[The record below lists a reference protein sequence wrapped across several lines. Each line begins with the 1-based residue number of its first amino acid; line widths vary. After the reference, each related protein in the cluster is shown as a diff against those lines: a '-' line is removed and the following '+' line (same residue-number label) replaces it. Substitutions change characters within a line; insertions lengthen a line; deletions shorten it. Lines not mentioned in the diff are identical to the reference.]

1 MTKNSMLNSTQKN
14 PRIEQD
20 HIWKKSGKLKKKNR
34 CKTGKQQKRLIK
46 IDIQTKLYVKQNI

>member
-1 MTKNSMLNSTQKN
+1 MLNSTQKN

>member
-14 PRIEQD
+14 RIEQYRV
-20 HIWKKSGKLKKKNR
+20 WKKSGELKKKNR

-46 IDIQTKLYVKQNI
+46 IDIQTKQNI